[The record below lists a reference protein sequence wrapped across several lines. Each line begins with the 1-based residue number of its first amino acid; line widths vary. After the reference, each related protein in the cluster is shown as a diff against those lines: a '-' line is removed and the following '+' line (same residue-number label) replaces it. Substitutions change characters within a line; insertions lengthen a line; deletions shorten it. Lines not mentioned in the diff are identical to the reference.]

1 MGRPGEEQSWTMKNS
16 QRQDYDLAGGRGACG
31 VGWEDRIENCLR
43 GHCRGGGG
51 FRPGI
56 HFVIVSLLD
65 MTIDQG
71 IGGFT
76 VRTF

>member
-1 MGRPGEEQSWTMKNS
+1 MK
-16 QRQDYDLAGGRGACG
+16 G

-51 FRPGI
+51 FRPGT

-71 IGGFT
+71 IGGIHSTNVLKKCLFHQKLHSSQSVCSARKT
-76 VRTF
+76 IKSLR

>member
-1 MGRPGEEQSWTMKNS
+1 MWQ
-16 QRQDYDLAGGRGACG
+16 LLGRGVCE
-31 VGWEDRIENCLR
+31 VGWKDRIENCLR

-51 FRPGI
+51 FRPGT

-71 IGGFT
+71 IGGIHSTNVLKKMSFSPET
-76 VRTF
+76 S